1 MAKAKQAIFKPKL
14 PKIFV
19 GSSSEA
25 REKENPE
32 TFCSKSREVATP
44 VPWWDAH
51 ELMPMT
57 STLDALITAAS
68 DYDLAFL
75 S

>member
-25 REKENPE
+25 REKENPRDILQQVE
-32 TFCSKSREVATP
+32 RGRDSGAMVGCA
-44 VPWWDAH
+44 
-51 ELMPMT
+51 
-57 STLDALITAAS
+57 
-68 DYDLAFL
+68 
-75 S
+75 